1 MRGLFCSVPWED
13 EGFPAP
19 GRLSAPECQPP
30 SCSHLGQSCSGE
42 WPGSP
47 WPSPGL
53 SSHHTCPEK
62 NRRVTLINLTTTVH
76 QLCYYADHYM
86 AVSRGYIVYCI
97 FTDHGYCIK
106 TWVSYLV
113 LRSLISSLILFS
125 PVMTDLMSARDFSD
139 FARAPFAVF
148 STVPDLLWCL
158 INSHNI
164 VIHSTTSHFLTW
176 DFAVCM
182 NVTWRGAVLTS
193 QPGLLLSEPEKR
205 GCPCPPLH
213 HLRGIPNMG
222 VEGKH

>member
-19 GRLSAPECQPP
+19 GRLSAPECQLP

-125 PVMTDLMSARDFSD
+125 PVMTVLMSARDFSD
-139 FARAPFAVF
+139 SARALFAVF
-148 STVPDLLWCL
+148 STVPALLWCL
-158 INSHNI
+158 INSYNI
-164 VIHSTTSHFLTW
+164 ESSLARQVIFWHGILQSVWMWHGGVQYSLFSQACCSLNQSRE
-176 DFAVCM
+176 AVC
-182 NVTWRGAVLTS
+182 VHFCIT
-193 QPGLLLSEPEKR
+193 
-205 GCPCPPLH
+205 
-213 HLRGIPNMG
+213 
-222 VEGKH
+222 

>member
-1 MRGLFCSVPWED
+1 MYFYLLHFQDPDTNYQCMLIMIKVSQKTWPESSHQIETREMSLLRGLFCSIPWED
-13 EGFPAP
+13 QGCSAP
-19 GRLSAPECQPP
+19 GRLSAPGCQPP
-30 SCSHLGQSCSGE
+30 SCSHLGQSCLGE

-158 INSHNI
+158 INSHNS
-164 VIHSTTSHFLTW
+164 HS
-176 DFAVCM
+176 
-182 NVTWRGAVLTS
+182 
-193 QPGLLLSEPEKR
+193 
-205 GCPCPPLH
+205 
-213 HLRGIPNMG
+213 
-222 VEGKH
+222 